1 MEWSFYRDCHGRS
14 QRRHRRY
21 GNSHHRS
28 QAMRH
33 FASLSKESLESAFNV
48 FSIRRT
54 GHEVHD
60 VRDRNWLLYYD
71 LAASSDENVIRQQ
84 RVGCA
89 QWRLAA
95 FGKRNFTDRFPAMN
109 PKGRRSRRDPK
120 LNFASW
126 ESRRSGVFKVT
137 VLARLYARDP
147 DDIRVGHLRHF
158 AMRFSVNDA

>member
-1 MEWSFYRDCHGRS
+1 MQWSFYRDCHGRS

-33 FASLSKESLESAFNV
+33 FASLSKESLESVFNV

-71 LAASSDENVIRQQ
+71 LAASSDENIIRQ
-84 RVGCA
+84 
-89 QWRLAA
+89 
-95 FGKRNFTDRFPAMN
+95 
-109 PKGRRSRRDPK
+109 
-120 LNFASW
+120 
-126 ESRRSGVFKVT
+126 
-137 VLARLYARDP
+137 
-147 DDIRVGHLRHF
+147 
-158 AMRFSVNDA
+158 